1 MKTRDKIIIEAKRQL
16 NEQGLDQV
24 SIRSI
29 ADVLGISPGNLT
41 YHFKNV
47 DAIIFEL
54 YMELVEAL
62 SASIQEFQ
70 PHKLSMQWFYE
81 QTVMNYRVMWDYR
94 FLLLDF
100 VTITR
105 KNRQVKEH
113 FRQLVAMRQLQFRM
127 FADQMIANGIMQ
139 EERMPGLYDRFIIQ
153 TIIYSDAWLS
163 DALVHF
169 DEFGDQMFHFYADLM
184 VSGLVPFLTDEGL
197 AVYQAWKALKK
208 EPPFRGYPSI
218 LGKSS

>member
-1 MKTRDKIIIEAKRQL
+1 MKTRDKIIREAKRQL
-16 NEQGLDQV
+16 NEQGFDRV

-29 ADVLGISPGNLT
+29 ADAVGISPGNLT

-47 DAIIFEL
+47 DTIVYEL

-70 PHKLSMQWFYE
+70 PHKLSTQWFYE
-81 QTVMNYRVMWDYR
+81 QTVKNYRVMWDYR

-100 VTITR
+100 VTVTR
-105 KNRQVKEH
+105 KNRQVKDH

-139 EERMPGLYDRFIIQ
+139 EERVAGLYDRFIIQ
-153 TIIYSDAWLS
+153 TIIFSDAWLS

-169 DEFGDQMFHFYADLM
+169 DEFGDRMFHFYADLM
-184 VSGLVPFLTDEGL
+184 VSGLVPFLTEKGL
-197 AVYQAWKALKK
+197 EEYRGWKASKND
-208 EPPFRGYPSI
+208 PPFRGYPSI
-218 LGKSS
+218 LGKM

>member
-1 MKTRDKIIIEAKRQL
+1 MKTRDKIIIEAKKQL

-29 ADVLGISPGNLT
+29 ADVLGISAGNLT

-47 DAIIFEL
+47 DAIIYEL
-54 YMELVEAL
+54 YMKLVEAL
-62 SASIQEFQ
+62 SESIQEFQ
-70 PHKLSMQWFYE
+70 PHKLSMQWYYE
-81 QTVMNYRVMWDYR
+81 QTVKNFRVMWDYR

-113 FRQLVAMRQLQFRM
+113 FRQLVTMRQLQFRM

-139 EERMPGLYDRFIIQ
+139 EERMPGLYDRMIIQ

-184 VSGLVPFLTDEGL
+184 VSAMVPFLTDQGL
-197 AVYQAWKALKK
+197 AEYLDWKALKK